1 MSLRTALAPLLFD
14 EVLTITQQYLA
25 TALVVAV
32 FLLTLVVLRVAGSL
46 LQDRTD
52 PSLVQFTQGLLLTA
66 VATIATGVL
75 VAVWGLT
82 GEIREALNFL
92 VPSATFY
99 VRALVTFI
107 VLVLAY
113 TVTRLTKRSIK
124 LGAARKPISAHQR
137 EVAHHVAQ
145 IAVFIPVATFVVVLW
160 GIPVRSVFLGAGAL
174 GVIIGFAARQTLSG
188 ALSGFVILFARPF
201 KVGDWIVVNGQEGI
215 VTDIT
220 LYNTQIRTF
229 DEEHVLVS
237 NADIT
242 ANDTINYTKSD
253 QLRLVTEVGV
263 GYGCDV
269 AAAARIAR
277 EAMASCDGV
286 TNTPQPDVIRD
297 SFGDNAVILKLR
309 YWIDEPTIV
318 RKNKAQDE
326 VIAAVKTAFEA
337 EGIEIPFPQRE
348 LSTRNDGTD
357 AVAGEGARAGDQ
369 PRAAGEGASS
379 GSAPAGDN
387 GDHAGGRPD

>member
-1 MSLRTALAPLLFD
+1 MSSRTVLAPLLFD
-14 EVLTITQQYLA
+14 EMLTTTQQYLA

-32 FLLTLVVLRVAGSL
+32 FLLALVVLRVAGSL
-46 LQDRTD
+46 LRDRTD
-52 PSLVQFTQGLLLTA
+52 PSFVQFTQGLLLTA
-66 VATIATGVL
+66 VTVVATGVL

-82 GEIREALNFL
+82 GEIQDALHFL

-99 VRALVTFI
+99 VRVLVTFI
-107 VLVLAY
+107 VLALAY

-124 LGAARKPISAHQR
+124 LGAARTLISAHQR
-137 EVAHHVAQ
+137 EIAHHVVQ
-145 IAVFIPVATFVVVLW
+145 IAVFVPVATFVVVLW
-160 GIPVRSVFLGAGAL
+160 GLPVRSIFLGAGAL
-174 GVIIGFAARQTLSG
+174 GIVIGFAARQTLSG
-188 ALSGFVILFARPF
+188 ALSGFVILLARPF
-201 KVGDWIVVNGQEGI
+201 KVGDWITVNGREGI

-229 DEEHVLVS
+229 DEEHVLVP

-253 QLRLVTEVGV
+253 RLRLVTEVGV
-263 GYGCDV
+263 DYDCDV

-277 EAMASCDGV
+277 EAMASCDAV
-286 TNTPQPDVIRD
+286 ANTPKPDVIRD
-297 SFGDNAVILKLR
+297 SFGDNAVVLELR

-326 VIAAVKTAFEA
+326 VIAAVKTAFET

-348 LSTRNDGTD
+348 LSTREGTVD
-357 AVAGEGARAGDQ
+357 AVAGERARADDR
-369 PRAAGEGASS
+369 PRADGESDSRESPSTGE
-379 GSAPAGDN
+379 N
-387 GDHAGGRPD
+387 GDTAGGRPD